1 MNAHASSSVGDVELA
16 TISSFRTHTL
26 GATPDNKSVA
36 SINERPL
43 ESARS
48 ASPQAPAPQE
58 QSNEVPDGGYGWV
71 IVAACSVIMSFAVG
85 ITYSWGVIQNS
96 LTQQN
101 LAPDGTLAF
110 IGSTSTSFIAFA
122 AFLNTRIIRW
132 VGTRN
137 AGLISIALLALGQI
151 LSSFSTKSVG
161 GLFVTNGIC
170 TGFGTGLGFMTASA
184 LPAQYFLRRRG
195 LANGFVYAGG
205 GIGGAVWSLFLD
217 KMIAKVGIAWAFRA
231 LGFIVLGLGAP
242 AAMLLRERTR
252 RASPNL
258 ELRLFADW
266 KFALLFLGCAI
277 GTFPLL
283 VPAFFLPGYAST
295 LGTSTFLASLLLA
308 VFNLS
313 SAVGRI
319 GFGMLCD
326 RIGPITSL
334 VAALACTAVSM
345 LAIWP
350 ASKSLAP
357 FVVFVVL
364 NGAGNGGFFSTV
376 PSVVGHVYGSQRVAN
391 ALAMLVSGWAFGYLL
406 GAPIAGWILSAY
418 GGSQAGLVAFRPA
431 IYYAGSLSVA
441 ATLLVLAVRQLV
453 LKNWKVFVFA

>member
-1 MNAHASSSVGDVELA
+1 MSGRAGSSLGDVELA
-16 TISSFRTHTL
+16 TFVAAGVSSPL
-26 GATPDNKSVA
+26 EASAENKSV
-36 SINERPL
+36 ERV
-43 ESARS
+43 ESARP
-48 ASPQAPAPQE
+48 SPPE
-58 QSNEVPDGGYGWV
+58 LSNEVPDGGYGWV
-71 IVAACSVIMSFAVG
+71 IVAACSVIMSFAIG
-85 ITYSWGVIQNS
+85 LTYSWGVIQNS
-96 LTQQN
+96 LTRQN

-110 IGSTSTSFIAFA
+110 IGSTSTSLVAFA
-122 AFLNTRIIRW
+122 AFLNARIIRW
-132 VGTRN
+132 IGTRN
-137 AGLISIALLALGQI
+137 AALVSVAFLALGQI
-151 LSSFSTKSVG
+151 LSSFSTKNVG
-161 GLFVTNGIC
+161 GLFVTNGVC
-170 TGFGTGLGFMTASA
+170 TGFGVSLAFMACSA

-205 GIGGAVWSLFLD
+205 GIGGAVWSVSLD
-217 KMIAKVGIAWAFRA
+217 KMIAKIGIPWAFR
-231 LGFIVLGLGAP
+231 VLGLIALALCIP

-252 RASPNL
+252 RASPSL

-295 LGTSTFLASLLLA
+295 LGASSFLASLLLA

-319 GFGMLCD
+319 GFGVLCD
-326 RIGPITSL
+326 RIGPVTSL
-334 VAALACTAVSM
+334 ASALALSAISM

-376 PSVVGHVYGSQRVAN
+376 PSVVGHVYGSQRVTN

-406 GAPIAGWILSAY
+406 GAPIAGWILGAY
-418 GGSQAGLVAFRPA
+418 GGSQTGLVAFRPA

-441 ATLLVLAVRQLV
+441 ATLLVLAVRQLI
-453 LKNWKVFVFA
+453 LKSWKVFVYA